1 MIGHARRPI
10 PTTRKERHVRTY
22 PLDAITKAADDFE
35 AVRSDGYSGRGMYGN
50 TCAAV
55 TFDSMREAFRFFAL
69 LGSFATS
76 DDDAAMDP
84 NHPATQRLFALLSTV
99 QTDSMG
105 IGIVAYFPGWTF
117 A

>member
-1 MIGHARRPI
+1 M
-10 PTTRKERHVRTY
+10 RTY
-22 PLDAITKAADDFE
+22 PLDVIIEAADSFE

-55 TFDSMREAFRFFAL
+55 TFGNLREAFRFFAL

-76 DDDAAMDP
+76 DDDAARDP
-84 NHPATQRLFALLSTV
+84 QHPATQRLFALLSTA

-105 IGIVAYFPGWTF
+105 TGIVAYFPGWTF